1 MSALTVLHYKQ
12 ITVVIDAEGLI
23 NASLLAKQFG
33 RNPIEFIMRDDN
45 QLVIAQVAERNGHPL
60 RDQWKSNQVRQRN
73 KPEYLRALTAAQI
86 IRHAAGTPGG
96 HVAAAPNAGGNGI
109 YNHDAGLWVHPALA
123 VGMARWLECR
133 GEDWKPSPLAE
144 FVELVLAERTGGN
157 TSTSQSAHPVQE
169 SGGKLAVPSA
179 ADSFSDMVDAQTLT
193 NLRQMDQLLIDGGL
207 PFSERH
213 QTLQARLDQH
223 AKQGG

>member
-1 MSALTVLHYKQ
+1 MSLTVLNHDRVT
-12 ITVVIDAEGLI
+12 IAIDAEGLI

-33 RNPIEFIMRDDN
+33 RNPVEYILLDGN
-45 QLVIAQVAERNGHPL
+45 QLIIAQVAERNGRPL
-60 RDQWKSNQVRQRN
+60 RDQWQNNQVRLRN
-73 KPEYLRALTAAQI
+73 KPEYLRALTAARI

-109 YNHDAGLWVHPALA
+109 YNHDAGLWVHPSLA
-123 VGMARWLECR
+123 VGLARWLECR

-144 FVELVLAERTGGN
+144 FVEQALAGREIGKP
-157 TSTSQSAHPVQE
+157 SPLDSAAP
-169 SGGKLAVPSA
+169 KSA
-179 ADSFSDMVDAQTLT
+179 ADSFTSMVDAQTLA
-193 NLRQMDQLLIDGGL
+193 NLRRMDRLLIDGGL

-223 AKQGG
+223 AKKGG

>member
-1 MSALTVLHYKQ
+1 MSLTVHHHEQ
-12 ITVVIDAEGLI
+12 ITVVIDADGLF

-33 RNPIEFIMRDDN
+33 RNPVEYILLDDN

-60 RDQWKSNQVRQRN
+60 HHQWQSNQVRLRN
-73 KPEYLRALTAAQI
+73 KPEYLRALTAARV

-109 YNHDAGLWVHPALA
+109 YNYGAGLWVHPSLA
-123 VGMARWLECR
+123 VGLARWIECR

-144 FVELVLAERTGGN
+144 FIEQALAGRQIDN
-157 TSTSQSAHPVQE
+157 PSPLDSAAP
-169 SGGKLAVPSA
+169 KSA
-179 ADSFSDMVDAQTLT
+179 ADTFAGMVDAQTLA
-193 NLRQMDQLLIDGGL
+193 NLRQIDQILIDGGT

-213 QTLQARLDQH
+213 PTLQARLDQH

>member
-1 MSALTVLHYKQ
+1 MSILTALHHKQ
-12 ITVVIDAEGLI
+12 ITVAIDAEGML
-23 NASLLAKQFG
+23 NATLLAKQFG
-33 RNPIEFIMRDDN
+33 RNPIEFIMLDGN
-45 QLVIAQVAERNGHPL
+45 QLTIAQVAERNGHPL
-60 RDQWKSNQVRQRN
+60 RDQWQNNQVRLRN
-73 KPEYLRALTAAQI
+73 KPEYLRALTTARI

-96 HVAAAPNAGGNGI
+96 HVAAAPNTGGNGI
-109 YNHDAGLWVHPALA
+109 YNYDAGLWVHPSLA
-123 VGMARWLECR
+123 VGLARWLECR

-144 FVELVLAERTGGN
+144 FVEQALAGRGTGKP
-157 TSTSQSAHPVQE
+157 SQVESAAP
-169 SGGKLAVPSA
+169 KSA